1 MTFTAASD
9 LRQPIEHKGGD
20 MVQLDLKPDEQEILR
35 ETLESYIS
43 DLSVEIADT
52 DSKDFREKLKWRRDV
67 LNKVLASL

>member
-1 MTFTAASD
+1 
-9 LRQPIEHKGGD
+9 

-67 LNKVLASL
+67 LNKVIASL

>member
-1 MTFTAASD
+1 MTSTAAYD
-9 LRQPIEHKGGD
+9 NQIEHKGGN

-52 DSKDFREKLKWRRDV
+52 DNKDFREKLKWRRDV